1 MNPEQPRDSGLDPT
15 AQRVAEFVVRELHAE
30 EMPAS
35 RAFALRLANVRRI
48 QRHRRW
54 LLAAAAVTLVLVA
67 GIAGWRARGGQPPVR
82 LSYRVNDQAPL
93 AGGYVF
99 APRAADSLL
108 SFSDG
113 SKVRMSARARGRV
126 VEITSDG
133 ARFALE
139 EGNAT
144 VDIRPHAR
152 GRWLFEAGPFLV
164 KVHGTSFTLD
174 WHPAE
179 TVFELRLRSG
189 AVSVANP
196 VSGSELQLRSGQ
208 TLRVSLRE
216 QTTTLGVLSAADG
229 GPAPAASANPL
240 ATAAGSAGPAP
251 PTTLPEQPAESARWS
266 HRGWPAALKEGKA
279 STVVSEADR
288 VGVAQ
293 VLARA
298 DGEDL
303 WALANAARYAGRFA
317 LAEQALMT
325 QRTRFPSSP
334 RAREAAFLLGRLHD
348 GDAGGLGNALTWYE
362 RYLTEAPTGTH
373 VSDALGRKM
382 TLLQRWDRR
391 AEAVVVAKEYLRRFP
406 AGTYANAARTLIR
419 AETKGQ

>member
-1 MNPEQPRDSGLDPT
+1 MKPEQPGDSGLEPT

-30 EMPAS
+30 ERSDPGAL
-35 RAFALRLANVRRI
+35 ALRLAKVRRI
-48 QRHRRW
+48 QRQRRW
-54 LLAAAAVTLVLVA
+54 VLAAAAVTLALVF
-67 GIAGWRARGGQPPVR
+67 GIAGLRARGGKSPAR

-113 SKVRMSARARGRV
+113 SKVRMAARARGRV
-126 VEITSDG
+126 VEVTSDG

-144 VDIRPHAR
+144 VDIRPHPR
-152 GRWLFEAGPFLV
+152 SRWLFEAGPFLV
-164 KVHGTSFTLD
+164 RVHGTSFTLD

-179 TVFELRLRSG
+179 TVFEVRLRSG

-196 VSGSELQLRSGQ
+196 VSGSEIQLRSGQ

-216 QTTTLGVLSAADG
+216 QTTTLGVLSDADDSAPAPSSNPVPTAAASS
-229 GPAPAASANPL
+229 GPALRA
-240 ATAAGSAGPAP
+240 
-251 PTTLPEQPAESARWS
+251 TLPEQPAESARWS

-279 STVVSEADR
+279 SAVVSEAGR
-288 VGVAQ
+288 LGVAQ

-303 WALANAARYAGRFA
+303 WALANAARYAGQFA
-317 LAEQALMT
+317 LAEQALTT
-325 QRTRFPSSP
+325 QRARFPASS
-334 RAREAAFLLGRLHD
+334 RARESAFLLGRLHD

-362 RYLTEAPTGTH
+362 RYLTEAPAGAH
-373 VSDALGRKM
+373 ASDALGRKM

-391 AEAVVVAKEYLRRFP
+391 TEASVVAHEYLRRFP

-419 AETKGQ
+419 AEAKGQ